1 MHVLNKKVFCC
12 MLAMSNIAQLIFLC
26 SNVGPDRSRQ
36 SYRLFS
42 CENMFVD
49 CGHCIGNFLVQCWKS
64 QIREDFIGYFP
75 TKILL
80 CALGHHFTSHFIVQC
95 CLRRI

>member
-26 SNVGPDRSRQ
+26 SNVGPDRSRK

-42 CENMFVD
+42 FENMFVD
-49 CGHCIGNFLVQCWKS
+49 CGPLH
-64 QIREDFIGYFP
+64 R
-75 TKILL
+75 
-80 CALGHHFTSHFIVQC
+80 
-95 CLRRI
+95 